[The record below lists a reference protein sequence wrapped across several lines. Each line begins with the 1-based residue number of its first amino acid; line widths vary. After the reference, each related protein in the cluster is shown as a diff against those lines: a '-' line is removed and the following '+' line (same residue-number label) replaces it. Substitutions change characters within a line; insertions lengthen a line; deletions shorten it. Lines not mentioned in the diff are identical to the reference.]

1 MAGALLEITDLPWPV
16 DADRAPLPVTKADV
30 VARLTECGQDH
41 AARIVSRMPVVNG
54 ALDPGYVDAL
64 GLRVHR
70 ELQRLGEELQ
80 FGRRVAAVLG
90 PVVAELRRSVGSLV
104 RIVDVGCGLGFVV
117 RSLAATSVRGPDVEL
132 VASISTPP

>member
-1 MAGALLEITDLPWPV
+1 
-16 DADRAPLPVTKADV
+16 
-30 VARLTECGQDH
+30 
-41 AARIVSRMPVVNG
+41 
-54 ALDPGYVDAL
+54 VDAL